1 MSRTSA
7 RLPRSAAA
15 AALEPIVV
23 VVVVVVRLARVD
35 VIVVV
40 SDKGNPESSCRERVV
55 GGSHW

>member
-7 RLPRSAAA
+7 HLPRSAAA

-23 VVVVVVRLARVD
+23 VVAVVRLARVD
-35 VIVVV
+35 AIVA
-40 SDKGNPESSCRERVV
+40 SDKGNPESSCTERVV

>member
-7 RLPRSAAA
+7 RLPRSAAAA

-23 VVVVVVRLARVD
+23 VVVVVVRPARVD
-35 VIVVV
+35 VIVA
-40 SDKGNPESSCRERVV
+40 SDKGNPESSCTERVV